1 MNPGGAGRYRGGLS
15 GYRPLQ
21 AKAQFEIGCGMA
33 IDLDLLMRAYANGIF
48 PMSDARDDPD
58 TFWIEP
64 EQRAILP
71 LDGFRLSKSLAK
83 TIRQDRFHVT
93 ADAAFAQV
101 IATCAESR
109 HDRRDTWINP
119 DIEYAFCDLHR
130 MGQAHSIECWLGRE
144 LVGGLYGMA
153 MGRAFFGESMF
164 SRATDASKVALAW
177 LVARM
182 KVGGFELL
190 DCQFMTDHLASLGA
204 IEISQE
210 DYLVRLEAALGL
222 DYQVSVVS
230 SPSPTS
236 SAGAAGAGIWGAL
249 DGVLAAGDA
258 SSEFSSAASS
268 SPGKVILQ
276 ALTQTS

>member
-1 MNPGGAGRYRGGLS
+1 
-15 GYRPLQ
+15 
-21 AKAQFEIGCGMA
+21 MA

-64 EQRAILP
+64 ERRAILP

-83 TIRQDRFHVT
+83 TIRQDRFTVT
-93 ADAAFAQV
+93 SDSAFEHV

-109 HDRRDTWINP
+109 DDRHDTWINP
-119 DIEYAFCDLHR
+119 DIEDAFCELHR
-130 MGQAHSIECWLGRE
+130 LGHAHSVECWLGGE

-153 MGRAFFGESMF
+153 MSRAFFGESMF

-204 IEISQE
+204 VEITQE
-210 DYLVRLEAALGL
+210 EYLEKLEAALGRE
-222 DYQVSVVS
+222 YQASVAS
-230 SPSPTS
+230 SPSPS
-236 SAGAAGAGIWGAL
+236 SSGAAAGAGDWGAL
-249 DGVLAAGDA
+249 DGALAAGAAA
-258 SSEFSSAASS
+258 SDFSSTGVS
-268 SPGKVILQ
+268 SPGKLILQ

>member
-1 MNPGGAGRYRGGLS
+1 
-15 GYRPLQ
+15 
-21 AKAQFEIGCGMA
+21 MA

-83 TIRQDRFHVT
+83 TIRQDRFKVT
-93 ADAAFAQV
+93 ADTAFARV
-101 IATCAESR
+101 ISTCAESR
-109 HDRRDTWINP
+109 DDRRDTWINP
-119 DIEYAFCDLHR
+119 DIEDAFCELHR
-130 MGQAHSIECWLGRE
+130 MGHTHSVECWLDGE

-204 IEISQE
+204 VEISQDE
-210 DYLVRLEAALGL
+210 YLVKLEAALGR
-222 DYQVSVVS
+222 DYQASVVS
-230 SPSPTS
+230 SPSPSS
-236 SAGAAGAGIWGAL
+236 SAGAAGAGDWGAL
-249 DGVLAAGDA
+249 DGALAGDGVA
-258 SSEFSSAASS
+258 SPDFSSTAVS
-268 SPGKVILQ
+268 SPGKLILQ

>member
-1 MNPGGAGRYRGGLS
+1 MS
-15 GYRPLQ
+15 
-21 AKAQFEIGCGMA
+21 

-71 LDGFRLSKSLAK
+71 LDGFRLSRSLAK
-83 TIRQDRFHVT
+83 TIRQDRFQVT
-93 ADAAFAQV
+93 SDRAFERV
-101 IATCAESR
+101 IATCAEAR
-109 HDRRDTWINP
+109 DDRRDTWINP
-119 DIEYAFCDLHR
+119 DIEDAFCELHR
-130 MGQAHSIECWLGRE
+130 LGHTHSVECWLEGK

-164 SRATDASKVALAW
+164 SRVTDASKVALAW

-204 IEISQE
+204 VEISQQE
-210 DYLVRLEAALGL
+210 YLVKLEAALGRQ
-222 DYQVSVVS
+222 YQASVVS
-230 SPSPTS
+230 SPSPS
-236 SAGAAGAGIWGAL
+236 LSAGAAGAGDWGAL
-249 DGVLAAGDA
+249 DGALVGAGVASPDLSSTAA
-258 SSEFSSAASS
+258 S
-268 SPGKVILQ
+268 SPGKLILQ

>member
-1 MNPGGAGRYRGGLS
+1 MP
-15 GYRPLQ
+15 
-21 AKAQFEIGCGMA
+21 

-71 LDGFRLSKSLAK
+71 LNGFRLSKSLAK
-83 TIRQDRFHVT
+83 TIRQDRFAVT
-93 ADAAFAQV
+93 ADTAFARV
-101 IATCAESR
+101 IATCAEQR
-109 HDRRDTWINP
+109 DDRRDTWINP
-119 DIEYAFCDLHR
+119 DIEDAFCVLHR
-130 MGQAHSIECWLGRE
+130 VGHAHSVECWLDGD

-182 KVGGFELL
+182 RYGGFELL

-210 DYLVRLEAALGL
+210 EYLVRLEAALGR
-222 DYQVSVVS
+222 DYQASVVS
-230 SPSPTS
+230 SPSPS
-236 SAGAAGAGIWGAL
+236 SGAGAAGAGVWGAL
-249 DGVLAAGDA
+249 DGFLVAGAA
-258 SSEFSSAASS
+258 SSDGFSSADSS
-268 SPGKVILQ
+268 SPGKLILQ

>member
-1 MNPGGAGRYRGGLS
+1 
-15 GYRPLQ
+15 
-21 AKAQFEIGCGMA
+21 MA

-71 LDGFRLSKSLAK
+71 LDEFRLSKSLTK
-83 TIRQDRFHVT
+83 TIRQDRFAVT
-93 ADAAFAQV
+93 ADKAFARV

-109 HDRRDTWINP
+109 DDRRDTWINP
-119 DIEYAFCDLHR
+119 DIENAFCALHR
-130 MGQAHSIECWLGRE
+130 MGHAHSVECWLDGE

-164 SRATDASKVALAW
+164 SRVTDASKVALAW

-210 DYLVRLEAALGL
+210 DYLVRLEAALGR
-222 DYQVSVVS
+222 DYQASVVS
-230 SPSPTS
+230 SPSPS
-236 SAGAAGAGIWGAL
+236 SAAGAAGAGDWGAL
-249 DGVLAAGDA
+249 DGFLAAGAAA
-258 SSEFSSAASS
+258 SDFSSAASS
-268 SPGKVILQ
+268 SPGKLILQ